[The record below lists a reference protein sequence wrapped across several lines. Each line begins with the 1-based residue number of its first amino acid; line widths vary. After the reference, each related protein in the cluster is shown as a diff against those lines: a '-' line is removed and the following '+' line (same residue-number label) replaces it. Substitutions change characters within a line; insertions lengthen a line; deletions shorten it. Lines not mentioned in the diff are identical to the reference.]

1 MYMGYRSRK
10 MPEYRMPWQIVLYLV
25 MVVASAAYGVTM
37 SEGYWDY
44 KALIGNLLTFSLCLS
59 YYFFIQPSK
68 VALVLRIWFP
78 IAFVLFWV
86 LLPFMQG
93 ECIGRFLLPISFLLI
108 LCPLFERRAMA
119 VIAVMSA
126 LVLFFSAVGARSTF
140 VRFFVCFAIGLCVAF
155 RRMIPLAL
163 IKAGVV
169 AELILPFALFILAAT
184 GTFNIFQIG
193 DSVGAGGV
201 EVENSFDADET
212 EDLGA
217 DTRTFIYLEE
227 IASAVKNGYVI
238 QGRSLARGYDS
249 DFFGNGDL
257 EMTGR
262 GERSAS
268 EVAILNVFNYFGI
281 IGVAIY
287 FLLFIGAIS
296 RVFLKSKNRILYVIA
311 LYVGFRWVWA
321 FVEDFTWF
329 DLNTI
334 CLWIAL
340 SMCYSPFFLNMDD
353 HQIDSW
359 GRGVLRFGHN
369 VGS

>member
-1 MYMGYRSRK
+1 
-10 MPEYRMPWQIVLYLV
+10 
-25 MVVASAAYGVTM
+25 
-37 SEGYWDY
+37 
-44 KALIGNLLTFSLCLS
+44 
-59 YYFFIQPSK
+59 
-68 VALVLRIWFP
+68 
-78 IAFVLFWV
+78 
-86 LLPFMQG
+86 
-93 ECIGRFLLPISFLLI
+93 
-108 LCPLFERRAMA
+108 MA

-155 RRMIPLAL
+155 RRMIPLPL

-169 AELILPFALFILAAT
+169 AELILPFVLFILAAT

-249 DFFGNGDL
+249 DFFGNVDL

-296 RVFLKSKNRILYVIA
+296 RVFLKSKNKILYVIA
-311 LYVGFRWVWA
+311 LYVGFRWMWA

-329 DLNTI
+329 DLNTV

-353 HQIDSW
+353 HQIYSW
-359 GRGVLRFGHN
+359 GRGILRFGQN
-369 VGS
+369 VGN